1 MPFFMELKTFDN
13 KPVKYKVFVAG
24 RESYSVVSN
33 RFVDD
38 LIEAVLQMFSYETK
52 KLQIFRMDRDGS
64 KHIVYSQNAEK
75 KAGGP
80 VGKPVRDRYTNELY
94 QSANQA
100 AKATGFNRSEIYK
113 EVTSI
118 TTSKTR
124 FVYE

>member
-1 MPFFMELKTFDN
+1 MELKTFNN

-33 RFVDD
+33 RVVDD
-38 LIEAVLQMFSYETK
+38 LIAAVLEMFSYETK
-52 KLQIFRMDRDGS
+52 KLQIFEMAKDGS
-64 KHIVYSQNAEK
+64 KTLVHSQNAGK
-75 KAGGP
+75 KQGGP
-80 VGKPVRDRYTNELY
+80 VGKAIRDRYTNTVY
-94 QSANQA
+94 TSANHA
-100 AKATGFNRSEIYK
+100 AKCTGFNRSEIYK

>member
-1 MPFFMELKTFDN
+1 MELKTFNN

-33 RFVDD
+33 RVVDE

-52 KLQIFRMDRDGS
+52 KLQIFRIAKDGS
-64 KHIVYSQNAEK
+64 KHLVHSQNAEK
-75 KAGGP
+75 KRGGP
-80 VGKPVRDRYTNELY
+80 VGKAVRDRYTNTVYE
-94 QSANQA
+94 SANQA
-100 AKATGFNRSEIYK
+100 AKASGFNRSEIYK

-124 FVYE
+124 FIYE

>member
-1 MPFFMELKTFDN
+1 MELKTFNN

-33 RFVDD
+33 RVVNE
-38 LIEAVLQMFSYETK
+38 LIEAVLEMFSYETK
-52 KLQIFRMDRDGS
+52 KLQIFSMAKDGS
-64 KHIVYSQNAEK
+64 KTLVHSQNVGK
-75 KAGGP
+75 KQGGP
-80 VGKPVRDRYTNELY
+80 VGKAIRDRYTNTVY
-94 QSANQA
+94 TSANHA
-100 AKATGFNRSEIYK
+100 AKETGLNRSEIYK

>member
-1 MPFFMELKTFDN
+1 MELRTFNN

-33 RFVDD
+33 RLVAD
-38 LIEAVLQMFSYETK
+38 LIEAVLEMFSFETK
-52 KLQIFRMDRDGS
+52 KLQIFEMAKDGS
-64 KHIVYSQNAEK
+64 KRLVHSQNAGK
-75 KAGGP
+75 KQGGP
-80 VGKPVRDRYTNELY
+80 VGRPVKDRYTNTVY
-94 QSANQA
+94 TSANHA
-100 AKATGFNRSEIYK
+100 AKCTGFNRSEIYK

>member
-1 MPFFMELKTFDN
+1 MELKEFIN
-13 KPVKYKVFVAG
+13 LPIKYKVFVAG

-33 RFVDD
+33 RVVDE
-38 LIEAVLQMFSYETK
+38 LIAAVLEMFSYETK
-52 KLQIFRMDRDGS
+52 KLQIFAMGKDGS
-64 KHIVYSQNAEK
+64 KTLVHSQNAEK

-80 VGKPVRDRYTNELY
+80 VGKAIRDRYTNTVY
-94 QSANQA
+94 TSANHA
-100 AKATGFNRSEIYK
+100 AKETGLNRSEIYK

>member
-1 MPFFMELKTFDN
+1 MELKTFDN

-38 LIEAVLQMFSYETK
+38 LIEAVLEMFSYETK
-52 KLQIFRMDRDGS
+52 KLQIFEMGKDGS
-64 KHIVYSQNAEK
+64 KILVYSQNAEK

-80 VGKPVRDRYTNELY
+80 VGKPVKDRYTNTVY
-94 QSANQA
+94 KSANQA

>member
-1 MPFFMELKTFDN
+1 MELRTFDN

-33 RFVDD
+33 RVVTD
-38 LIEAVLQMFSYETK
+38 LIEAVLEMFSFETK
-52 KLQIFRMDRDGS
+52 KLQIFSIDKQGS
-64 KHIVYSQNAEK
+64 KTLVYSQNAEK
-75 KAGGP
+75 KVGGP
-80 VGKPVRDRYTNELY
+80 IGRPVRDRYTNEVY

-118 TTSKTR
+118 TTSQTR

>member
-1 MPFFMELKTFDN
+1 MELRTFNN

-33 RFVDD
+33 RLVAD
-38 LIEAVLQMFSYETK
+38 LIEAVLEMFSFETK
-52 KLQIFRMDRDGS
+52 KLQIFEMAKDGS
-64 KHIVYSQNAEK
+64 KRLVHSQNAEK

-80 VGKPVRDRYTNELY
+80 VGRPVKDRYTNTVY
-94 QSANQA
+94 TSANHA
-100 AKATGFNRSEIYK
+100 AKCTGFNRSEIYK
-113 EVTSI
+113 EVTNI

>member
-1 MPFFMELKTFDN
+1 MELKTFDN

-24 RESYSVVSN
+24 RELYSVVSN
-33 RFVDD
+33 RFVND

-64 KHIVYSQNAEK
+64 KRLVHSQNAEK

-80 VGKPVRDRYTNELY
+80 VGKPVRDRYTNEVY

>member
-1 MPFFMELKTFDN
+1 MELQTFNN

-24 RESYSVVSN
+24 RDTYTVVSN
-33 RFVDD
+33 RLQAD
-38 LIEAVLQMFSYETK
+38 LIEAVLEMFEYETK
-52 KLQIFRMDRDGS
+52 KLQIFEMAKDGS
-64 KHIVYSQNAEK
+64 KILVHSQNDNK
-75 KAGGP
+75 KQGGFVGRP
-80 VGKPVRDRYTNELY
+80 VKDRYTNTVY

-100 AKATGFNRSEIYK
+100 AKATGFNRSEVYK

>member
-1 MPFFMELKTFDN
+1 MELRTFNN

-33 RFVDD
+33 RLVAD
-38 LIEAVLQMFSYETK
+38 LIEAVLEMFSFETK
-52 KLQIFRMDRDGS
+52 KLQIFEMGKDGS
-64 KHIVYSQNAEK
+64 KTLVYSQNAGK
-75 KAGGP
+75 KQGGP
-80 VGKPVRDRYTNELY
+80 VGKAIRDRYTNTVY
-94 QSANQA
+94 TSANHA
-100 AKATGFNRSEIYK
+100 AKETGLNRSEIYK

>member
-1 MPFFMELKTFDN
+1 MELRTFNN

-33 RFVDD
+33 RLVAD
-38 LIEAVLQMFSYETK
+38 LIEAVLEMFSYETK
-52 KLQIFRMDRDGS
+52 KLQIFEMGKDGS
-64 KHIVYSQNAEK
+64 KTLVYSQNAEK

-80 VGKPVRDRYTNELY
+80 VGKPIRDRYTNTVY
-94 QSANQA
+94 ASANQA

>member
-1 MPFFMELKTFDN
+1 MELKEFKN
-13 KPVKYKVFVAG
+13 LPIKYKVFVAG
-24 RESYSVVSN
+24 RETYTCVSM
-33 RFVDD
+33 RPVAD

-52 KLQIFRMDRDGS
+52 KLQIFEMAKDGS
-64 KHIVYSQNAEK
+64 KILVHSQNAEK

-80 VGKPVRDRYTNELY
+80 VGKPVRDRYTNEVY
-94 QSANQA
+94 KSANQA

-118 TTSKTR
+118 TTSQTR

>member
-1 MPFFMELKTFDN
+1 MELKTFDN
-13 KPVKYKVFVAG
+13 KPIKYKVFIAG

-52 KLQIFRMDRDGS
+52 KLQIFRIDRDGS

-80 VGKPVRDRYTNELY
+80 VGKPVRDRYTNEVY

>member
-1 MPFFMELKTFDN
+1 MELRTFNN
-13 KPVKYKVFVAG
+13 KPVKYKVFIAG

-33 RFVDD
+33 RLVSD
-38 LIEAVLQMFSYETK
+38 LIEAVLEMFSFETK
-52 KLQIFRMDRDGS
+52 KLQIFEMRKDGS
-64 KHIVYSQNAEK
+64 KILVHSQNAEK

-80 VGKPVRDRYTNELY
+80 VGKPVRDRYTNQVY

-100 AKATGFNRSEIYK
+100 AKETGLNRSEIYK

-124 FVYE
+124 FIYE

>member
-1 MPFFMELKTFDN
+1 MYE
-13 KPVKYKVFVAG
+13 
-24 RESYSVVSN
+24 
-33 RFVDD
+33 
-38 LIEAVLQMFSYETK
+38 YETK

>member
-1 MPFFMELKTFDN
+1 MELKTFDN

-24 RESYSVVSN
+24 RELYSVVSN
-33 RFVDD
+33 RFVND

-64 KHIVYSQNAEK
+64 KHVVYSQNAEK
-75 KAGGP
+75 KSGGP
-80 VGKPVRDRYTNELY
+80 VGKPVRDRYTNEVY

>member
-1 MPFFMELKTFDN
+1 MYE
-13 KPVKYKVFVAG
+13 
-24 RESYSVVSN
+24 
-33 RFVDD
+33 
-38 LIEAVLQMFSYETK
+38 YETK

-64 KHIVYSQNAEK
+64 KHVVYSQNAEK
-75 KAGGP
+75 KPGGP
-80 VGKPVRDRYTNELY
+80 VGKPVRDRYTNQVY
-94 QSANQA
+94 PSANQA

>member
-33 RFVDD
+33 RVVDD

-52 KLQIFRMDRDGS
+52 KLQIFRIDRDGS
-64 KHIVYSQNAEK
+64 KQIVYSQNAEK
-75 KAGGP
+75 KPGGP
-80 VGKPVRDRYTNELY
+80 VGKPIVDRYTNTVY
-94 QSANQA
+94 SSANHA
-100 AKATGFNRSEIYK
+100 AKVTGLNRSEIYK

-118 TTSKTR
+118 KTSQTR
-124 FVYE
+124 FVYQ

>member
-1 MPFFMELKTFDN
+1 MELRTFNN

-33 RFVDD
+33 RVVTD
-38 LIEAVLQMFSYETK
+38 LIEAVLEMFSFETK
-52 KLQIFRMDRDGS
+52 KLQIFVMGKDGS
-64 KHIVYSQNAEK
+64 KRLVHSQNAGK
-75 KAGGP
+75 KQGGP
-80 VGKPVRDRYTNELY
+80 VGKPVKDRYTNTVY
-94 QSANQA
+94 TSANHA
-100 AKATGFNRSEIYK
+100 AKCTGFNRSEIYK

>member
-1 MPFFMELKTFDN
+1 MELKEFKN
-13 KPVKYKVFVAG
+13 VPIKYKVFVAG
-24 RESYSVVSN
+24 RECYTFVSM
-33 RFVDD
+33 RPVAD
-38 LIEAVLQMFSYETK
+38 LIEAVLLMYEYETK

-64 KHIVYSQNAEK
+64 KHVVYLQNAEK
-75 KAGGP
+75 KVGGP
-80 VGKPVRDRYTNELY
+80 VGKRVRDRYTNEIY

-118 TTSKTR
+118 TTSQTR